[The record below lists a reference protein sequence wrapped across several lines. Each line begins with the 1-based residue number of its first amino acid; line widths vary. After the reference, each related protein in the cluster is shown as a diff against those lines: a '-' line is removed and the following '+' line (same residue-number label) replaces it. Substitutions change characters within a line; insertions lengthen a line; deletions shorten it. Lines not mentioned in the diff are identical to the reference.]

1 MVGDEADRE
10 KALHNRCT
18 MCKHIANNKTCK
30 MGTQDS
36 HTCAWAHNSTEMN
49 DARAEYITFMEPINA
64 RINAQWEAEQK
75 AYDESVPTTTAWG
88 PDMPPN
94 AIGAGPGKS
103 NTPIA
108 NPLTQSQQTHSGA
121 ADHLV
126 HEEMMFQAK
135 LQEAFDKSI
144 KAAVETKV
152 KEKVLNGGPLE
163 DKEALEFREK
173 ATAQFAPL
181 LTKIANFSCYWT
193 FTHDKNAPWLEG
205 NEAYE
210 VYLVGPYSQ
219 QTFLESEQQS
229 KAANMSLCIQE
240 QVESRIASMP
250 KQLPIEEVQG
260 LKITFREHALQKMV
274 VVYCDD
280 LATKAITTY
289 CEEVFTPTDEAADD
303 ENLSKDMEVW
313 NESTKWQWRCA
324 KCEHVNDHHGEISD
338 TTFCSNCKELYESEP
353 AQQAQLTQEQ
363 RAHNES
369 DDSVFG
375 IYKPIDQARG
385 LKRVEGSTVTMIN
398 VAGMMVAGLE
408 MQLTPDN
415 KNDIVDYRVWMMIK
429 HIGLEGDSSI
439 EQLYED
445 MCAPVRVEV
454 SMELEELAKQAART
468 AEIEAKRL
476 ADEENRQRDYLATI
490 AQEQLDR
497 AHAQELLDTQ
507 LDSEAQN
514 AKTRQDAAQR
524 AKERIAAR
532 DAKKPRC

>member
-1 MVGDEADRE
+1 
-10 KALHNRCT
+10 
-18 MCKHIANNKTCK
+18 

-49 DARAEYITFMEPINA
+49 EARAEYITFMEPINA

-75 AYDESVPTTTAWG
+75 AYAESVPTTTAWG

-103 NTPIA
+103 TTPIA

-135 LQEAFDKSI
+135 LQEAFDKAI

-173 ATAQFAPL
+173 AKVQLAQIH
-181 LTKIANFSCYWT
+181 TKYANLSCYWT
-193 FTHDKNAPWLEG
+193 FAHDKNAPWLEG
-205 NEAYE
+205 KEMYE
-210 VYLVGPYSQ
+210 VKMVGPYTQ
-219 QTFLESEQQS
+219 QTFLESE
-229 KAANMSLCIQE
+229 KNATTMSLCIQE
-240 QVESRIASMP
+240 QVESRVASMP
-250 KQLPIEEVQG
+250 KQMSVEEVQS

-274 VVYCDD
+274 VIYCDD

-289 CEEVFTPTDEAADD
+289 CEEVFTPTEEAADD
-303 ENLSKDMEVW
+303 ENLSKDMKEW
-313 NESTKWQWRCA
+313 NESTKWKWRCA
-324 KCEHVNDHHGEISD
+324 CGHVNDHHGTISD

-375 IYKPIDQARG
+375 TYKPIDQARG
-385 LKRVEGSTVTMIN
+385 LERVEGSTVTMIN
-398 VAGMMVAGLE
+398 VAGVMVAGLE

-415 KNDIVDYRVWMMIK
+415 KHDIVDYRVRTMLK
-429 HIGLEGDSSI
+429 QIGLTGDSSI
-439 EQLYED
+439 EQVYED
-445 MCAPVRVEV
+445 MCVPVRVEV
-454 SMELEELAKQAART
+454 TMELEELAKQAART
-468 AEIEAKRL
+468 AEIEAQRL
-476 ADEENRQRDYLATI
+476 AEEENRQRDYLATI

-514 AKTRQDAAQR
+514 DNTGEPATKPTYHGTSMMSLAR
-524 AKERIAAR
+524 AGTHELSHLMCNRREKS
-532 DAKKPRC
+532 